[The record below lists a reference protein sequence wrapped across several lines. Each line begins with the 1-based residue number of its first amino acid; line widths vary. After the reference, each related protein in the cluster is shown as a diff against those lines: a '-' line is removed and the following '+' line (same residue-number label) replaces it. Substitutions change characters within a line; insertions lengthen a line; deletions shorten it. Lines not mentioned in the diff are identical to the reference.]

1 MEYQKIANLIDDDT
15 LDQPSKFRTRNWVE
29 INDESRGAYN
39 VNSQIKFKTTML
51 KSSLCDYSDAYIL
64 VKGTISVNNTAA
76 QGAAANNT
84 NKKVI
89 FKNCAPF
96 TNCISEIN
104 NTQIDNAKDIDIVMP
119 MYNLIEYSD
128 NYAKT
133 TGSIWQYCKDIPA
146 RNNNNEIT
154 EFTLVNTTDSFKFKA
169 KITGQTEDDGTK
181 DVEIMVPL
189 KYLSNFWR
197 TLEMP
202 LINCEV
208 NLILTW
214 SSTCVLISTN
224 IPNQA
229 AIFEITD
236 TKLYVPVVT
245 LSTQENTK
253 FLQQLESGFK
263 RVINWN
269 KYLSKPELLA
279 QNPNL
284 NHLVE
289 PSFQG
294 VNRLFVL
301 AFENDNDGTSNE
313 QSYLP
318 TVEIKD
324 YNTMINGENVFD
336 QPIKNTKVTYDN
348 IRKIATG
355 QGDDYTT
362 RCLLNYPYFANTYKM
377 FAVNLSKQ
385 QALDADPRAIQQINF
400 TANID
405 RAAANK
411 SLLYSGRSKRNY
423 SRLFTGNSKSIVN
436 KIIFNLN
443 TYKCFALVS
452 TTLIK

>member
-1 MEYQKIANLIDDDT
+1 MEYQKIANLIDDASN
-15 LDQPSKFRTRNWVE
+15 QPSKFRTRNWIE
-29 INDESRGAYN
+29 INDESRRAYN

-51 KSSLCDYSDAYIL
+51 KSSLCDYNNAYIL
-64 VKGTISVNNTAA
+64 VKGTITINNTAA
-76 QGAAANNT
+76 QGAAANNS

-133 TGSIWQYCKDIPA
+133 TGSLWQYCKDIPA
-146 RNNNNEIT
+146 RNANDDIVIFAEN
-154 EFTLVNTTDSFKFKA
+154 NTTDSFKFKA
-169 KITGQTEDDGTK
+169 KITGQTENDGTK
-181 DVEIMVPL
+181 DVEVMIPL

-214 SSTCVLISTN
+214 SSNCVLIATA
-224 IPNQA
+224 IQNQA
-229 AIFEITD
+229 ATFAIID
-236 TKLYVPVVT
+236 TKLYVPIVT

-253 FLQQLESGFK
+253 FLQQLKSGFK
-263 RVINWN
+263 RVINLN

-284 NHLVE
+284 NHFVE

-301 AFENDNDGTSNE
+301 AFENDNHRTSDE
-313 QSYLP
+313 RYYLP

-324 YNTMINGENVFD
+324 YNIVINGENFFD
-336 QPIKNTKVTYDN
+336 QPIKNNKITYDN

-362 RCLLNYPYFANTYKM
+362 GCLLDYPYFADTYEM
-377 FAVNLSKQ
+377 IAVDLSKQ

-400 TANID
+400 TTNLD
-405 RAAANK
+405 RA
-411 SLLYSGRSKRNY
+411 
-423 SRLFTGNSKSIVN
+423 GNTRVYFILEEAKETI
-436 KIIFNLN
+436 LN
-443 TYKCFALVS
+443 FSQGTVKVL
-452 TTLIK
+452 